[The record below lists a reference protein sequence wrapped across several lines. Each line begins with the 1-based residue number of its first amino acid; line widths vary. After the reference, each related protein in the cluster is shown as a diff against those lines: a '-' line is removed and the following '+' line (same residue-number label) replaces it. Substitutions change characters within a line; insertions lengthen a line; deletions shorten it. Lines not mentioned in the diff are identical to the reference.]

1 MRAVALIV
9 ILTVVVLGA
18 GALSAGPVQRDRLQA
33 EFERLVR
40 GFDGRVGVC
49 ARDAGGV
56 ACVNGGQRFS
66 MQSVVKLVVGLA
78 VMDAVDR
85 RAGRLDDEVTVRRQ
99 DLSVFVQPIADR
111 VTAEGFRTTVD
122 DLVRR
127 AIVDSDSAATDV
139 LIARLGGPAAVHAVL
154 TSRGIRGVR
163 VDRDERRLQTE
174 ILGLTWR
181 PEYVDAAALDRAVAA
196 VPTDRR
202 DEAWRRYLADPRD
215 TATPEAMVDLLHQLA
230 AGKLLSMSS
239 TARLLAIMKE
249 TVTFPDR
256 LKAGLSPGWSLG
268 HKTGTSGS
276 WRGETAA
283 TNDVG
288 ILFAPDGTPVSIAV
302 FVADSKVPS
311 AERNALIASL
321 ARATVASYR

>member
-1 MRAVALIV
+1 MRAVPLIV
-9 ILTVVVLGA
+9 ILNVALTA
-18 GALSAGPVQRDRLQA
+18 GALAGGPVQRDRLQA

-40 GFDGRVGVC
+40 GFAGRVGVC
-49 ARDAGGV
+49 ARDSGGL
-56 ACVNGGQRFS
+56 ACTNGSQRFS
-66 MQSVVKLVVGLA
+66 LQSVVKLVVGLA

-85 RAGRLDDEVTVRRQ
+85 REWRLDDEVTVRRA
-99 DLSVFVQPIADR
+99 DLSVFVQPIAER
-111 VTAEGFRTTVD
+111 VGDNGFRTTVD

-139 LIARLGGPAAVHAVL
+139 LIARLGGPAVIQAVIAR
-154 TSRGIRGVR
+154 RGITGIR

-181 PEYVDAAALDRAVAA
+181 PEFVDAAALDRAVAA

-268 HKTGTSGS
+268 HKTGTSGT

-288 ILFAPDGTPVSIAV
+288 ILFAPGGTPVSIAV
-302 FVADSKVPS
+302 FVADSKAPS